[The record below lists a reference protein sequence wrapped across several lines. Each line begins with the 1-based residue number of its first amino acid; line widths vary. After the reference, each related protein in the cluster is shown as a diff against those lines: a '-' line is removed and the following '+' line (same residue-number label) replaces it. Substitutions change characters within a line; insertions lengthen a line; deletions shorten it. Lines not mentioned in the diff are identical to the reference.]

1 MMTLREALDLVPDF
15 RSSQGRRHSL
25 GAILA
30 LATCAMLCGA
40 RSLYAIAQWGR
51 DQGGATAQLL
61 GFSQEKTPC
70 VATLHRV
77 FKDLDVAAFEA
88 EVGNWLANSGV
99 EADDPLSLDGKTLRG
114 VHGQEIPGVHLVSA
128 YASRAGAV
136 LAQVAAPGKGEELVA
151 VKEVLGQVPL
161 KGRVVVADALLT
173 QRKVCEQI
181 VAGGGEYLLPVK
193 ENQPTLRRDLEVAF
207 PLLGTER
214 AGGPTV
220 PPWLAAEWRARG
232 AKLTVWADAPVKR
245 RHGRLERRELW
256 ALADPELNGYVGSAG
271 TVGEAWPH
279 LQQVCRLERQR
290 VVKGKKQ
297 VAVSYAIS
305 SLPATDAD
313 ARRLLSLSRG
323 HWGIEN
329 RLHWVR
335 DVTFDEDRSQVRT
348 GAAPQVLAG
357 LRNLVISLV
366 RRAGHSNVAAAL
378 RRHNAHLSEAFDM
391 MGFFPTRQENEKALV
406 NQFRNH

>member
-1 MMTLREALDLVPDF
+1 MTLRETLDLVPDF

-77 FKDLDVAAFEA
+77 FKGLDVAAFEA

-136 LAQVAAPGKGEELVA
+136 LAQVAAPGKGEELAA

-181 VAGGGEYLLPVK
+181 VAGGDAVLGAR
-193 ENQPTLRRDLEVAF
+193 PTRCSQFTHSPCCSGPLALVSKGPASSAALTASRWPTRKRETASRVASSRSSRLRRSSIILS
-207 PLLGTER
+207 L
-214 AGGPTV
+214 PTV
-220 PPWLAAEWRARG
+220 YL
-232 AKLTVWADAPVKR
+232 
-245 RHGRLERRELW
+245 
-256 ALADPELNGYVGSAG
+256 
-271 TVGEAWPH
+271 PH
-279 LQQVCRLERQR
+279 
-290 VVKGKKQ
+290 
-297 VAVSYAIS
+297 A
-305 SLPATDAD
+305 
-313 ARRLLSLSRG
+313 
-323 HWGIEN
+323 
-329 RLHWVR
+329 
-335 DVTFDEDRSQVRT
+335 
-348 GAAPQVLAG
+348 
-357 LRNLVISLV
+357 
-366 RRAGHSNVAAAL
+366 
-378 RRHNAHLSEAFDM
+378 
-391 MGFFPTRQENEKALV
+391 
-406 NQFRNH
+406 

>member
-1 MMTLREALDLVPDF
+1 MMTLRETLDLVPDF

-30 LATCAMLCGA
+30 LATCAMLCDA

-77 FKDLDVAAFEA
+77 FKGLDVAAFEA

-136 LAQVAAPGKGEELVA
+136 LAQVAAPGKGEELAA

-207 PLLGTER
+207 SP
-214 AGGPTV
+214 
-220 PPWLAAEWRARG
+220 AR
-232 AKLTVWADAPVKR
+232 
-245 RHGRLERRELW
+245 
-256 ALADPELNGYVGSAG
+256 N
-271 TVGEAWPH
+271 
-279 LQQVCRLERQR
+279 
-290 VVKGKKQ
+290 
-297 VAVSYAIS
+297 
-305 SLPATDAD
+305 
-313 ARRLLSLSRG
+313 
-323 HWGIEN
+323 
-329 RLHWVR
+329 
-335 DVTFDEDRSQVRT
+335 
-348 GAAPQVLAG
+348 
-357 LRNLVISLV
+357 
-366 RRAGHSNVAAAL
+366 
-378 RRHNAHLSEAFDM
+378 
-391 MGFFPTRQENEKALV
+391 
-406 NQFRNH
+406 

>member
-1 MMTLREALDLVPDF
+1 MMTLREALDLVSDF
-15 RSSQGRRHSL
+15 RSSQGQRHSL

-77 FKDLDVAAFEA
+77 FKGLD
-88 EVGNWLANSGV
+88 
-99 EADDPLSLDGKTLRG
+99 
-114 VHGQEIPGVHLVSA
+114 VSA

-136 LAQVAAPGKGEELVA
+136 LAQVAAPGKGEELAA

-207 PLLGTER
+207 SP
-214 AGGPTV
+214 
-220 PPWLAAEWRARG
+220 AR
-232 AKLTVWADAPVKR
+232 
-245 RHGRLERRELW
+245 
-256 ALADPELNGYVGSAG
+256 N
-271 TVGEAWPH
+271 
-279 LQQVCRLERQR
+279 
-290 VVKGKKQ
+290 
-297 VAVSYAIS
+297 
-305 SLPATDAD
+305 
-313 ARRLLSLSRG
+313 
-323 HWGIEN
+323 
-329 RLHWVR
+329 
-335 DVTFDEDRSQVRT
+335 
-348 GAAPQVLAG
+348 
-357 LRNLVISLV
+357 
-366 RRAGHSNVAAAL
+366 
-378 RRHNAHLSEAFDM
+378 
-391 MGFFPTRQENEKALV
+391 
-406 NQFRNH
+406 